1 MKGLVLKDLLAL
13 KSIMK
18 TIIFIIGIFMFSGIV
33 SGNTFLVT
41 YAAVYAAIMPLNLMA
56 YDESCRFNRFAQML
70 PVSATQLVTAR
81 YIAGLTVCLAAAFVS
96 VFALAI
102 SGNNWAEGAITG
114 IVVPMVYQI
123 FTIPV
128 MYKWGV
134 EKSRYITMAAFFVP
148 FVIIMFMD
156 SEGALT
162 DAVAALEKLPAAP
175 LIAATMTVIAVMYIC
190 SVFLSV
196 KIVKNKEW

>member
-13 KSIMK
+13 KSILK
-18 TIIFIIGIFMFSGIV
+18 TIIIIVGIFMFSGIV

-56 YDESCRFNRFAQML
+56 YDESCRFNRFAQIL
-70 PVSATQLVTAR
+70 PVSDIQLVLAR
-81 YIAGLTVCLAAAFVS
+81 YISGVVICIAAAAVTIA
-96 VFALAI
+96 ALAI
-102 SGNNWAEGAITG
+102 SGNSWSEGAVTG
-114 IVVPMVYQI
+114 IVVPLVYQT

-134 EKSRYITMAAFFVP
+134 EKSRYVTMAAFLVP
-148 FVIIMFMD
+148 FVVIMTLSDGEIIKN
-156 SEGALT
+156 A
-162 DAVAALEKLPAAP
+162 AAALQQISPAHFAVVT
-175 LIAATMTVIAVMYIC
+175 AAVLMVMYIC
-190 SVFLSV
+190 SVYLSV